1 MTNILSQEEVDA
13 LLRGISGG
21 EIETDVTHELMGA
34 GEFMPYDLTSQDRI
48 IRGRMPT
55 LEMINER
62 YARNFRASL
71 SSLLRKVVS
80 FSTLSIEMIKFG
92 DFLKTLPVPTS
103 LHLFKMEPLKGNAIF
118 IVESKVIFTLVDIF
132 FGGTGRDPYRVEG
145 RDFSAIESNLIKRV
159 TLSALHDMEKAW
171 EALVEGCR
179 VTYQRSETNPQFA
192 HVVPPT
198 DVVVVINYELE
209 MEFASGTMTMC
220 IPYSMLEPVR
230 EKLQAGF
237 QSDTL
242 EVDAVWAGR
251 FKDNLMRS
259 KVDVLVE
266 LGRAEISSKDIVDLQ
281 KGDVILLDQF
291 AVDPLKIFVEGM
303 LKFGGSPGIYKGNQ
317 AVKLVELFDKKGG
330 DQYGAE

>member
-21 EIETDVTHELMGA
+21 EIETEVLKDSFDPNA
-34 GEFMPYDLTSQDRI
+34 IMPYDLTSQDRI

-62 YARNFRASL
+62 FARTFRTSI

-80 FSTLSIEMIKFG
+80 FTTLSIEMIKFG
-92 DFLKTLPVPTS
+92 DFLKALPVPTS
-103 LHLFKMEPLKGNAIF
+103 LHLFKAEPLKGNAIF
-118 IVESKVIFTLVDIF
+118 IVESKVIFSLVDIF

-145 RDFSAIESNLIKRV
+145 REFSAIESNLIKRV
-159 TLSALHDMEKAW
+159 IMAALNDFEKSW
-171 EALVEGCR
+171 NALINCKTV
-179 VTYQRSETNPQFA
+179 YQRSETNPQFA
-192 HVVPPT
+192 QIVPPT
-198 DVVVVINYELE
+198 DLVVLINYEME
-209 MEFASGTMTMC
+209 MEFATGTISLC

-242 EVDAVWAGR
+242 EVDMVWANR
-251 FKDNLMRS
+251 FKENLMAA
-259 KVDVLVE
+259 KVDILVE
-266 LGRAEISSKDIVDLQ
+266 LGRAEISAKEVVDLQ

-291 AVDPLKIFVEGM
+291 AVDPLKIYVEGM
-303 LKFGGSPGIYKGNQ
+303 LKFGGHPGVYKGNQ
-317 AVKLVELFDKKGG
+317 AVKIIEFSDKKEVL
-330 DQYGAE
+330 QYGAE

>member
-21 EIETDVTHELMGA
+21 DIETDVTHELMGA
-34 GEFMPYDLTSQDRI
+34 GDVMPYDLTSQDRI

-62 YARNFRASL
+62 FARNFRASL

-145 RDFSAIESNLIKRV
+145 RDFSAIESNLIKRGDPV
-159 TLSALHDMEKAW
+159 GPAGHREGLGGACRWLSRNLPTVGDESP
-171 EALVEGCR
+171 VCSDRSPDRCR
-179 VTYQRSETNPQFA
+179 
-192 HVVPPT
+192 
-198 DVVVVINYELE
+198 
-209 MEFASGTMTMC
+209 
-220 IPYSMLEPVR
+220 
-230 EKLQAGF
+230 
-237 QSDTL
+237 
-242 EVDAVWAGR
+242 GR
-251 FKDNLMRS
+251 
-259 KVDVLVE
+259 
-266 LGRAEISSKDIVDLQ
+266 
-281 KGDVILLDQF
+281 
-291 AVDPLKIFVEGM
+291 
-303 LKFGGSPGIYKGNQ
+303 NQ
-317 AVKLVELFDKKGG
+317 L
-330 DQYGAE
+330 

>member
-21 EIETDVTHELMGA
+21 EIETDILKDA
-34 GEFMPYDLTSQDRI
+34 LDSGEAMPYDLTSQDRI

-62 YARNFRASL
+62 FTRSFRTSL

-80 FSTLSIEMIKFG
+80 FTTISIEMIKFG

-103 LHLFKMEPLKGNAIF
+103 LHLFKMEPFKGNAIF

-132 FGGTGRDPYRVEG
+132 FGGSGRDPYRVEG
-145 RDFSAIESNLIKRV
+145 LEFSAIETNLIKKV
-159 TLSALHDMEKAW
+159 VVSALMELEKAW
-171 EALVEGCR
+171 SALIDCK
-179 VTYQRSETNPQFA
+179 TSYQRSETNPQFA
-192 HVVPPT
+192 QIVPPT
-198 DVVVVINYELE
+198 DVIVLINYEME
-209 MEFASGTMTMC
+209 MEFASGTLCLC

-242 EVDAVWAGR
+242 EVDTVWTGR
-251 FKDNLMRS
+251 FKENLMS
-259 KVDVLVE
+259 SSVDILVE
-266 LGRAEISSKDIVDLQ
+266 LGRANISAKDVVDLQ
-281 KGDVILLDQF
+281 KGDVILLNQF
-291 AVDPLKIFVEGM
+291 AVDPLKVYVEGM
-303 LKFGGSPGIYKGNQ
+303 LKFAASPGIYKGNQ
-317 AVKLVELFDKKGG
+317 AVKIVKHYDKKEGH
-330 DQYGAE
+330 QYGAE